1 MDLSVQIHADNI
13 SGARRAI
20 VLTKTARNKV
30 RLDLEPPIALGLVR
44 SIDFKNVRADP
55 TSIAVFCPTRRSI
68 FVRHPCGG
76 ATDRRNQA
84 TCGDDQ
90 RVKGDPRQWDL
101 PLTSSPQAT
110 MTKSAISYNRL
121 SSLSYKMAGPH
132 F

>member
-55 TSIAVFCPTRRSI
+55 TSMPEGSNRS
-68 FVRHPCGG
+68 RSAKGY
-76 ATDRRNQA
+76 
-84 TCGDDQ
+84 
-90 RVKGDPRQWDL
+90 RVG
-101 PLTSSPQAT
+101 
-110 MTKSAISYNRL
+110 
-121 SSLSYKMAGPH
+121 
-132 F
+132 

>member
-55 TSIAVFCPTRRSI
+55 TSIAVFCQLAGLFSCDILVVVQPTAGTKQPVAMINVSKAI
-68 FVRHPCGG
+68 QGNGTYPCPL
-76 ATDRRNQA
+76 AA
-84 TCGDDQ
+84 GDDDQ
-90 RVKGDPRQWDL
+90 IRYFLQQAVF
-101 PLTSSPQAT
+101 PL
-110 MTKSAISYNRL
+110 L
-121 SSLSYKMAGPH
+121 
-132 F
+132 